1 MYIPEEAPNRDPAVF
16 YEDYYGIIGKIY
28 YQLGL
33 HEMYESWW
41 YILLIAL
48 IGVSLVIASLDR
60 FLPLHRALKLQQP
73 KRHERF
79 LTRQRLYSKSDNIRS
94 EEHTSELQSRGH
106 LVC

>member
-1 MYIPEEAPNRDPAVF
+1 
-16 YEDYYGIIGKIY
+16 GKIY

-60 FLPLHRALKLQQP
+60 ILPLHRALKLQQP
-73 KRHERF
+73 KRHKRF
-79 LTRQRLYSKSDNIRS
+79 LTRQRLYSKSDNIS
-94 EEHTSELQSRGH
+94 EEEKQKVIDSLKKQRYTITEEDGNILAEKGRFSR
-106 LVC
+106 L